1 MALKRGIFPF
11 SVDRASKQTL
21 VEQVSA
27 NMRQAI
33 LCGDWPFGMH
43 VPSLRDAVRDLKVSY
58 KVAYRAYESLRREGW
73 LRSSPIEQGQ
83 TWLPQ

>member
-33 LCGDWPFGMH
+33 LCGDWPFGAH
-43 VPSLRDAVRDLKVSY
+43 
-58 KVAYRAYESLRREGW
+58 E
-73 LRSSPIEQGQ
+73 
-83 TWLPQ
+83 

>member
-11 SVDRASKQTL
+11 SVDRSSKQTL

-43 VPSLRDAVRDLKVSY
+43 RRHNAGTVPAGFSRFR
-58 KVAYRAYESLRREGW
+58 
-73 LRSSPIEQGQ
+73 
-83 TWLPQ
+83 